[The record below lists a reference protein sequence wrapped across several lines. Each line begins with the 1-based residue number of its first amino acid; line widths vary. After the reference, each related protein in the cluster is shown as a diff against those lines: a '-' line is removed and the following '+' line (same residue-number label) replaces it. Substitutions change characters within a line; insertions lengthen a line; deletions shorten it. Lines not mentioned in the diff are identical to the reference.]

1 MGFDFSCRLGVVG
14 VLAPKAEELFE
25 VESLWNSDALGWGL
39 TDKWMEWFIWGFNHY
54 ELN

>member
-25 VESLWNSDALGWGL
+25 VESL
-39 TDKWMEWFIWGFNHY
+39 
-54 ELN
+54 